1 MGRPPRH
8 DADRLLD
15 AAVALAAETGPRG
28 VTMAAVARAAG
39 APSGSVYHRF
49 PDRAALLSALWLR
62 TVTRFQEGVFAAL
75 GGSPQDAAVTMAR
88 HAVEWCREHPDEAR
102 VLLAGPGD
110 FGLAEWP
117 SGARER
123 LTAGNARLEK
133 ALADLAR
140 RLGKA
145 DERGRSRV
153 RLAVIDLPYAVV
165 RRYLVRGEPIPALEV
180 GTVGDAVRD
189 LLAG

>member
-1 MGRPPRH
+1 MGRPARH

-15 AAVALAAETGPRG
+15 TAAALAAEAGPRG

-49 PDRAALLSALWLR
+49 PDRTALLAALWLR

-75 GGSPQDAAVTMAR
+75 DGPPREAAVAVAR

-110 FGLAEWP
+110 FAMAEW
-117 SGARER
+117 SDEARER
-123 LTAGNARLEK
+123 LTAGNS
-133 ALADLAR
+133 
-140 RLGKA
+140 RLGA
-145 DERGRSRV
+145 ALDELAQRLGRTDERGRARV
-153 RLAVIDLPYAVV
+153 VLAVVDLPYAVV
-165 RRYLVRGEPIPALEV
+165 RRYLVRGAPIPALEV
-180 GTVGDAVRD
+180 DTVGDAVRD